1 MSISSDFDPDSII
14 RTASRLPVRPKLS
27 SVEVKRRAETYLVA
41 PPSAELLKAYRL
53 TATGGVAALMHYQ
66 TLLGIAPRTIR
77 KYGELGLLER
87 LPDRTP
93 KLRKIGLKEPTADL
107 RLYTL
112 GPVGHAMA
120 EMESIVAPSGYHA
133 IIDRVTHD
141 FLATHVIVKVLLA
154 AQARGY
160 DWEWRNRYQATVHFS
175 YGKRSIEPDAAIR
188 LTKPGEQK
196 PKVFLLE
203 FHNEDHSKR
212 VAEKLYHYYS
222 VRGGQSL
229 KTMQPWWDNPHPILL
244 AVSPYPAPVNAYF
257 YAFTDPENHAY
268 SDREISKNCAAQFL
282 PRNLVFGSTLVAL
295 SKQRLWDIWAYLRNG
310 THMNIFTGAAAP
322 RPA

>member
-1 MSISSDFDPDSII
+1 MSNSSDFDPDSII
-14 RTASRLPVRPKLS
+14 RTASRLPTRPKLS

-53 TATGGVAALMHYQ
+53 TATGGVVALMHYQ
-66 TLLGIAPRTIR
+66 ELLRIAPRTIR

-120 EMESIVAPSGYHA
+120 ELEAITAPSGYHA
-133 IIDRVTHD
+133 LVDRVTHD
-141 FLATHVIVKVLLA
+141 FLATHVVVKFLLA
-154 AQARGY
+154 AQARGF
-160 DWEWRNRYQATVHFS
+160 DWEWRNRYQATVQFE
-175 YGKRSIEPDAAIR
+175 YGKESIEPDAALR
-188 LTKPGEQK
+188 LSKVGEKQ
-196 PKVFLLE
+196 PRVFLLE

-212 VAEKLYHYYS
+212 VAGKLFRYYRVHEGRTLKS
-222 VRGGQSL
+222 VH
-229 KTMQPWWDNPHPILL
+229 PWWGVPHPTLL

-257 YAFTDPENHAY
+257 YAFTDPENHAHY
-268 SDREISKNCAAQFL
+268 DRDYM
-282 PRNLVFGSTLVAL
+282 
-295 SKQRLWDIWAYLRNG
+295 SKQRADHLPPNPVFGGSLATLSMQRLWEVWANLRNG
-310 THMNIFTGAAAP
+310 SFMNIFTGAAAN